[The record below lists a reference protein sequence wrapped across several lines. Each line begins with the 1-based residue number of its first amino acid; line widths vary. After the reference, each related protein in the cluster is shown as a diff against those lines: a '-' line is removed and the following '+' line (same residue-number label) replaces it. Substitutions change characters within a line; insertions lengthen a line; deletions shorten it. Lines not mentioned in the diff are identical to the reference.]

1 MASTMAA
8 SCASGKPSSRMKL
21 ALRNFGS
28 APETAR
34 SLTVPFTASSPID
47 PPGKNSGC
55 TTNESVL
62 MREPRAGGLKH
73 RGVAQI
79 FKSGIAER
87 GQKQM
92 LDQLVAQ
99 LAAAAVAHHDGGI
112 VGQRQRAGPV
122 GEIGCGNFYVVSHAQ
137 PPKARSPRWPALRPK
152 ESGRSCNTRR
162 RRLRLKPWSR
172 RADGAACIPCRR
184 PRTRPA

>member
-1 MASTMAA
+1 
-8 SCASGKPSSRMKL
+8 MKL

-62 MREPRAGGLKH
+62 SARRAARSFQH
-73 RGVAQI
+73 RRVAQI
-79 FKSGIAER
+79 FKRRIAKR
-87 GQKQM
+87 GQKKM

-112 VGQRQRAGPV
+112 VGQRQRADPV
-122 GEIGCGNFYVVSHAQ
+122 GEIGRGSSLHRQ
-137 PPKARSPRWPALRPK
+137 PCAAPESAEPALASSSADKNRP
-152 ESGRSCNTRR
+152 
-162 RRLRLKPWSR
+162 
-172 RADGAACIPCRR
+172 
-184 PRTRPA
+184 

>member
-1 MASTMAA
+1 
-8 SCASGKPSSRMKL
+8 MKL

-34 SLTVPFTASSPID
+34 SLTVPFTANSPID

-62 MREPRAGGLKH
+62 MASARACGLKH

-79 FKSGIAER
+79 FESRIAEG
-87 GQKQM
+87 GQKKM
-92 LDQLVAQ
+92 LHQLVAQ
-99 LAAAAVAHHDGGI
+99 LAAAAVPHHDGGI
-112 VGQRQRAGPV
+112 VSQRQRAGPV

-137 PPKARSPRWPALRPK
+137 PPKVWSRRWQALRPT
-152 ESGRSCNTRR
+152 RSVR
-162 RRLRLKPWSR
+162 S
-172 RADGAACIPCRR
+172 
-184 PRTRPA
+184 